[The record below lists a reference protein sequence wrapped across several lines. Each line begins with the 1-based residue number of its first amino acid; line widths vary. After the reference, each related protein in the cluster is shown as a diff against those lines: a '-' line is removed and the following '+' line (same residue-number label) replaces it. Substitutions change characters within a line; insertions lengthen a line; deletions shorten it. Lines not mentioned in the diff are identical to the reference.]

1 MLYTNFT
8 LFKGLGEMKLNTRER
23 ERGREGGRE
32 GERERERERER
43 LAPRITTGIH
53 PSRCNMTPLT

>member
-32 GERERERERER
+32 GGRERERERERETC
-43 LAPRITTGIH
+43 TTNHHGD
-53 PSRCNMTPLT
+53 SSESL

>member
-32 GERERERERER
+32 GERERERERDLHHES
-43 LAPRITTGIH
+43 PRGFIRVAVI
-53 PSRCNMTPLT
+53 